1 MDIQFYG
8 ANCIS
13 INYKATR
20 LVIDDNLDSLGAKS
34 ISKSGDVLLNTAK
47 TVQKLSIEPKIVIDC
62 PGEYEVADISIL
74 GIPAR
79 SHIDQEGT
87 FNTTMYKI
95 SAGEITCLITGHIYP
110 QLGEEQQEIIN
121 MVDVLVLPV
130 GGHGFT
136 LDPEGALT
144 VIKELEPKLIIPTHF
159 ADDKLHY
166 PIPQLELETVVK
178 DLGMEPQTT
187 VGKLHLKPSD
197 FDDVTRLVV
206 LTKS

>member
-13 INYKATR
+13 ISYKATR

-34 ISKSGDVLLNTAK
+34 ISKTGDVLLNTTKASRR
-47 TVQKLSIEPKIVIDC
+47 LSIEPKIVIDC

-79 SHIDQEGT
+79 SHVDQEGI

-95 SAGEITCLITGHIYP
+95 TAGEITCLITGHIYP
-110 QLGEEQQEIIN
+110 RLSEEQLENVN
-121 MVDVLVLPV
+121 MVDVLILPV

-144 VIKELEPKLIIPTHF
+144 VIKELEPKLVIPTHF
-159 ADDKLHY
+159 ADEKLHF
-166 PIPQLELETVVK
+166 PVPQLELDAIVK

-197 FDDVTRLVV
+197 FDDVTRLAV